1 MHNVS
6 ERIISPLPQT
16 YVNVTDLPDSFN
28 WGDINGTSYLT
39 KSLNQHLP

>member
-1 MHNVS
+1 MHTVPEKIS
-6 ERIISPLPQT
+6 SPLPET
-16 YVNVTDLPDSFN
+16 YVKDLPESFN